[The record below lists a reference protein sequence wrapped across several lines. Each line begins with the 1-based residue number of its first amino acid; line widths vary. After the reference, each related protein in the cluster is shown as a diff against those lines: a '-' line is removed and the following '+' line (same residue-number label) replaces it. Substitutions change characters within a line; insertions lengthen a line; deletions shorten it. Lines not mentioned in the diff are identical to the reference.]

1 MFSQKV
7 NIILTDLQLEKLKIV
22 VIFRAE
28 LEYTIKNSM
37 YKITVKLQR
46 L

>member
-1 MFSQKV
+1 MFPQKV
-7 NIILTDLQLEKLKIV
+7 NIILTDLQIEKLKIV
-22 VIFRAE
+22 VIFRAG

-37 YKITVKLQR
+37 YKITVKLLR